1 MIKEISRN
9 DIPECAAV
17 IRDSFRT
24 VADEPGF
31 TEENA
36 PSGSL
41 PLRFRRTAY
50 IISLIM
56 NTE

>member
-36 PSGSL
+36 L
-41 PLRFRRTAY
+41 PVHCLCD
-50 IISLIM
+50 IGEQLISSA
-56 NTE
+56 